1 MKNNKLPVITA
12 AVTILYCCLCFV
24 SSGCILY
31 GAFYESNSIFQFG
44 NSLVYFWIFN
54 PIAIILSVIG
64 LIQTVNRKSL
74 LKVDIRIILLG
85 IYYVIVIVA
94 YVFFE
99 IFIEMLLKYVR
110 YDGIINKIEPMRRKL
125 NI

>member
-12 AVTILYCCLCFV
+12 AVTVLYCCLCFV

-44 NSLVYFWIFN
+44 NSLVYFWMFN

-64 LIQTVNRKSL
+64 LIQGKKSRG
-74 LKVDIRIILLG
+74 IFILC
-85 IYYVIVIVA
+85 VILSTISWIVA
-94 YVFFE
+94 GTMIATVF
-99 IFIEMLLKYVR
+99 
-110 YDGIINKIEPMRRKL
+110 
-125 NI
+125 

>member
-44 NSLVYFWIFN
+44 NSLVYFWMFN
-54 PIAIILSVIG
+54 PMAIILSVIG
-64 LIQTVNRKSL
+64 LIQGQKSRG
-74 LKVDIRIILLG
+74 IFILC
-85 IYYVIVIVA
+85 VILSTISWIVA
-94 YVFFE
+94 STMIATVF
-99 IFIEMLLKYVR
+99 
-110 YDGIINKIEPMRRKL
+110 
-125 NI
+125 

>member
-1 MKNNKLPVITA
+1 MKNNKLPVITV

-24 SSGCILY
+24 SSGCSLY

-64 LIQTVNRKSL
+64 LIQKRKNCGIFILCAILS
-74 LKVDIRIILLG
+74 IISW
-85 IYYVIVIVA
+85 IVA
-94 YVFFE
+94 GAMIATVF
-99 IFIEMLLKYVR
+99 
-110 YDGIINKIEPMRRKL
+110 
-125 NI
+125 

>member
-44 NSLVYFWIFN
+44 NSLVYFWMFN

-64 LIQTVNRKSL
+64 LIQRQKTRG
-74 LKVDIRIILLG
+74 IFILC
-85 IYYVIVIVA
+85 VILSTISWIVA
-94 YVFFE
+94 GIMIATVF
-99 IFIEMLLKYVR
+99 
-110 YDGIINKIEPMRRKL
+110 
-125 NI
+125 